1 MSGGYLKEGLKAG
14 EHQVVIFTFK
24 GPIDQ
29 ATCRR
34 WNLQIDDLKRLL
46 GDSAIGVTINGLDT
60 PDTFK
65 KPPGR

>member
-24 GPIDQ
+24 GPISA

-46 GDSAIGVTINGLDT
+46 GDSAIGVTIQGLDT
-60 PDTFK
+60 PDAFK
-65 KPPGR
+65 KPPK